1 MAKKNVMN
9 TYGRFDLTIESGYRS
24 KVKDING
31 VEYLDF
37 ISGIAVNS
45 LGHSNPKIIE
55 TISNQSQKLMH
66 VSNLFWTEP
75 MVELAGKLSKYSDLD
90 QSFFCNSGGEANET
104 AMKIARKYGKL
115 NGGKEK
121 TEIIYTNNSFHG
133 RTLGTLSITGQTKYQ
148 DAFTPLVPDTIAVNF
163 NDMEGL
169 EAAFNEKTCAV
180 FLEPIQG
187 EGGIIEIDKNFL
199 QKTRELCD
207 KYDALLIFDE
217 VQAGIGR
224 LGTLFAYQS
233 FGVIPDVITMAKG
246 LGGGFPVGACLATNK
261 AASAFEP
268 GDHGNTFGGNPLACS
283 VANTVIDEI
292 LSENLL
298 ENVKTAGAYII
309 DKLTTLKNK
318 YSVIKDIRGKG
329 LLIGMEIDGTIK
341 DFQNTCFQNKLLLIP
356 AGAST
361 IRILPPLN
369 VNKDEIDEMLLV
381 FEKSIVDFS
390 GIQ

>member
-1 MAKKNVMN
+1 
-9 TYGRFDLTIESGYRS
+9 
-24 KVKDING
+24 
-31 VEYLDF
+31 
-37 ISGIAVNS
+37 
-45 LGHSNPKIIE
+45 
-55 TISNQSQKLMH
+55 
-66 VSNLFWTEP
+66 
-75 MVELAGKLSKYSDLD
+75 
-90 QSFFCNSGGEANET
+90 
-104 AMKIARKYGKL
+104 
-115 NGGKEK
+115 
-121 TEIIYTNNSFHG
+121 
-133 RTLGTLSITGQTKYQ
+133 
-148 DAFTPLVPDTIAVNF
+148 
-163 NDMEGL
+163 
-169 EAAFNEKTCAV
+169 
-180 FLEPIQG
+180 
-187 EGGIIEIDKNFL
+187 
-199 QKTRELCD
+199 
-207 KYDALLIFDE
+207 
-217 VQAGIGR
+217 
-224 LGTLFAYQS
+224 
-233 FGVIPDVITMAKG
+233 MAKG
-246 LGGGFPVGACLATNK
+246 IGGGFPVGACLATNK

-309 DKLTTLKNK
+309 DKLTTLKDK